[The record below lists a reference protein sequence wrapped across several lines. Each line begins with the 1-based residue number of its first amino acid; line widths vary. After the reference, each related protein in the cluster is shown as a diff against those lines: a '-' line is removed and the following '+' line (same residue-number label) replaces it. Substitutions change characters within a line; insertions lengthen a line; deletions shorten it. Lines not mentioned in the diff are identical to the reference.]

1 MWTVLMEL
9 INCNPIYCARSRFP
23 LLVAFKTHS
32 PLSTFQCIDKNH
44 LQRGRCERFYFDIYF
59 AGLKRALAF
68 FFCSFEFWNSFIFM
82 SKFHS
87 GSWFIFFW
95 KARLLKLACKTILYL
110 HAFPPAIILCLTT
123 VSIYMSFEIFITLYI
138 YANSFIKMQKTVIA

>member
-9 INCNPIYCARSRFP
+9 INCNPIYCARSRFS

-44 LQRGRCERFYFDIYF
+44 LQRGRCERFYLTYILLSVHWRE
-59 AGLKRALAF
+59 G
-68 FFCSFEFWNSFIFM
+68 SFEFWNNFIFM

-123 VSIYMSFEIFITLYI
+123 VSIYMSFEIFITLYL
-138 YANSFIKMQKTVIA
+138 YANSFIKTQKTVIA